1 MSTPNFTK
9 HTMHN
14 HRLVVFFM
22 LLLIGGGLVSLWQM
36 PKQEFPEFKMS
47 IGMVVAVYPGA
58 SAEEVEKQVTDRLE
72 EYLLSFSEIKANQL
86 ASTSSDGMVTIRV
99 MLNEE
104 GSKNPNEMW
113 GRIRDGL
120 PLLQKTVLPT
130 GVLGVVVLD
139 KFGDAAAELVV
150 LDSKDKSYR
159 ELDEYASKLKSE
171 LQGVENIAN
180 LRKQGV
186 LHEQI
191 SIYLDKERMVRFG
204 VNTSMINAILTM
216 QGLITGGAHIDT
228 ERADMPIYVTSNYE
242 TERELA
248 DQIIISDPTGK
259 IVRLKDVARIVREY
273 PEVKSYISNNGNS
286 SVLISMEMKS
296 GGDIISFGKEVDKK
310 IDEFKQTLPPGVNIT
325 RIADQPKV
333 VKDSIV
339 GFLGDFVEAIVI
351 VLIVMMLLFPVRS
364 TLVASISIPVTIAIT
379 FGAMSLFNISL
390 STVTLASLTV
400 ALGMVVDDTIIIIDG
415 HQKMLREGH
424 SSWYASVMS
433 AHTYFPSICVATLSI
448 CLVLLPSPIFMPR
461 LFSTFI
467 ESFMFT
473 LVLAMTAS
481 LLVAMTLAPLLNYKF
496 LGRSSSHKTHIKESR
511 LLAPV
516 QLAYNKAMEHCF
528 KHPWLTLVTCVAIV
542 GAGVWM
548 FTRIPQHMVPAAD
561 RDQFVV
567 EIYNPSGT
575 SIDHTAAITDSVAN
589 VMRKDDRVV
598 NVTEFVGQLMPR
610 FMVSAPIAMGSKS
623 FSQMIV
629 RSKSNEAT
637 LGLIR
642 DYTGYF
648 EKRWPDT
655 YVRMYQL
662 TYSFDTGI
670 SVLLESDDIDHL
682 HQAADSV
689 KKYLRTIDG
698 LLWIHDSFGEMQPV
712 TRIDLDPISAAQ
724 VGVTRMAIETN
735 MAMKYGGFK
744 AGSIW
749 DKDYEMPVIL
759 YTADR
764 NTQKDASGIGDEY
777 IGTALGRSTPLRQIA
792 TINPDWRESSIMHVS
807 GKRSVNIQADVKPGY
822 SVAEISKQVEKHVKD
837 SIMPTLPKD
846 VKKKL
851 WGTANVNKMI
861 ADPLAKSFIVS
872 LCVILLVMVL
882 NFKRFRLALL
892 AMTGTLLAI
901 PGAVIGMVLSGV
913 DFSMMSMLGVFSL
926 LGIVMRNSV
935 IMFDYAEDL
944 RRGGMSVY
952 DAAMAAGKRRM
963 IPIVLTSAT
972 TAFGVVPLMFS
983 KSTLWPSMGW
993 IICFGTI
1000 TATVLVV
1007 IVMPCAY
1014 WKLMERKS
1022 KR

>member
-1 MSTPNFTK
+1 MGTPNFTK

-22 LLLIGGGLVSLWQM
+22 LLLIGGGLMSLWQM

-58 SAEEVEKQVTDRLE
+58 LAEDVEKQVTNRLE
-72 EYLLSFSEIKANQL
+72 DYLLSFSEVDPEEL
-86 ASTSSDGMVTIRV
+86 TSTSSDGIATIKVR
-99 MLNEE
+99 LNES
-104 GSKNPNEMW
+104 GAKNPDEVW

-120 PLLQKTVLPT
+120 PLLQKTVLPM

-139 KFGDAAAELVV
+139 RFGDAAAELVV

-171 LQGVENIAN
+171 LQSVKDITN
-180 LRKQGV
+180 LRKQGA

-204 VNTSMINAILTM
+204 VNTTMINAILTM
-216 QGLITGGAHIDT
+216 QGLTTGGAHIDT
-228 ERADMPIYVTSNYE
+228 DKADMPIYVTSNYE

-259 IVRLKDVARIVREY
+259 VVRLKDVARVVREY
-273 PEVKSYISNNGNS
+273 PEVKSYITNNGNR
-286 SVLISMEMKS
+286 SVLVSMEMQS
-296 GGDIISFGKEVDKK
+296 GGDIVSFGKDVDKK
-310 IDEFKQTLPPGVNIT
+310 VDEFKQTLPPGVNIT

-351 VLIVMMLLFPVRS
+351 VLIVMVLLFPTRS
-364 TLVASISIPVTIAIT
+364 ALVASISIPVTIAIT
-379 FGAMSLFNISL
+379 FGAMDVFGIPL

-400 ALGMVVDDTIIIIDG
+400 ALGMVVDDSIIIIDA

-424 SSWYASVMS
+424 SRWYASVMS
-433 AHTYFPSICVATLSI
+433 AHTFFPSICVATLSI
-448 CLVLLPSPIFMPR
+448 CFVLLPSPIFMPQ
-461 LFSTFI
+461 LYSTFI
-467 ESFMFT
+467 ESFIFT
-473 LVLAMTAS
+473 LVIALVAS
-481 LLVAMTLAPLLNYKF
+481 LLVAMTIAPLLNHKF
-496 LGRSSSHKTHIKESR
+496 LGKSSFQKTSIKESR
-511 LLAPV
+511 LLMPV
-516 QLAYNKAMEHCF
+516 QRAYDRAMEHCF
-528 KHPWLTLVTCVAIV
+528 KHPWMTMMVCVAV
-542 GAGVWM
+542 VAAGVWV
-548 FTRIPQHMVPAAD
+548 FKSVPQQMVPAAD

-567 EIYNPSGT
+567 EIYNPKGS
-575 SIDHTAAITDSVAN
+575 SIDRTAAITDSVAK
-589 VMRKDDRVV
+589 VLAKDSRVE

-610 FMVSAPIAMGSKS
+610 FMVSAPIAMGGKS
-623 FSQMIV
+623 FSQIIV

-637 LGLIR
+637 LDLIR
-642 DYTGYF
+642 DYTGHF
-648 EKRWPDT
+648 EERWPDT

-662 TYSFDTGI
+662 SYNTTAGI
-670 SVLLESDDIDHL
+670 SVLLESDNLDHL
-682 HQAADSV
+682 HQSADSV
-689 KKYLRTIDG
+689 ERYLRTIDG
-698 LLWIHDSFGEMQPV
+698 LQWIHNSFGDKQPV
-712 TRIDLDPISAAQ
+712 VRIDLDHISAAQ
-724 VGVTRMAIETN
+724 MGVTRMAVETN

-764 NTQKDASGIGDEY
+764 NAQKDASSIGDEY
-777 IGTALGRSTPLRQIA
+777 IGSALGGSTPLRQIA
-792 TINPDWRESSIMHVS
+792 RVSPDWREASIMHIR
-807 GKRSVNIQADVKPGY
+807 GKRCVNIQADIKPGY
-822 SVAEISKQVEKHVKD
+822 SQAKISKDVEKHVADK
-837 SIMPTLPKD
+837 ILPTLPKD

-851 WGTANVNKMI
+851 WGTANVNRTI
-861 ADPLAKSFIVS
+861 GEPLTKSFLVS

-901 PGAVIGMVLSGV
+901 PGAAIGMVLSGV
-913 DFSMMSMLGVFSL
+913 DFNMMSMLGVFSL
-926 LGIVMRNSV
+926 LGIVMRNAV
-935 IMFDYAEDL
+935 IMFDYAEEL
-944 RRGGMSVY
+944 RRGGVPVY

-972 TAFGVVPLMFS
+972 TAFGVVPLMLS

-1022 KR
+1022 AR